1 MESIQLLGL
10 TLELIFLFIGVYLYL
25 FSAGFIKGIPMR
37 NPAEMEKFRNEN
49 GRWLRILS
57 LLLAAIMIVNI
68 AMRFM
73 GS

>member
-10 TLELIFLFIGVYLYL
+10 TLELIFLFIGGYLYL
-25 FSAGFIKGIPMR
+25 FAAGFIKGIPMR
-37 NPAEMEKFRNEN
+37 NPKEVEKFRDDN

-57 LLLAAIMIVNI
+57 LLLAAIMLVNI
-68 AMRFM
+68 FMRIT